1 MKHSGK
7 VIIAVLAAMFL
18 GIAAHAQQ
26 AVTGVV
32 KDFQGETLPGVSVLG
47 KLNGK
52 TVGTVTDY
60 QGKYSISVDPGTEI
74 TFSSIG

>member
-7 VIIAVLAAMFL
+7 VIIATFMAMFL
-18 GIAAHAQQ
+18 CITASAQQ

-32 KDFQGETLPGVSVLG
+32 VDQKGETLPGVSVLG

-52 TVGTVTDY
+52 TSGTVTDY
-60 QGKYSISVDPGTEI
+60 QG
-74 TFSSIG
+74 